1 MTIILMKKLLRVLT
15 IILSFSMVLT
25 ACSNQPKDKVE
36 KHKNNLTY
44 SNLVD
49 LSSQNEIKKD
59 MESAGVLPENIDFFF
74 QSVNNF
80 NNTINCKGLVKEGFT
95 TIDNL
100 KPKYDE
106 TEIEEMWNAKNPLFI
121 GHNCRITSFALMK
134 NLISIGK
141 IDTRNSN
148 NLFMDIDA
156 LTNSPTKVFNELEQK
171 QFETLFSYVPT
182 DNTKDITV
190 HANKVKNAWKDRDI
204 EFSKDG
210 KASLISVFFH
220 AYEDNYLFIGHA
232 GVLLPTEDGKLLF
245 IEKLSF
251 QQPYQAIKFDNRDEL
266 KDYLMNSYDVE
277 YNQPSAKPF
286 VMENGELLESKAH

>member
-1 MTIILMKKLLRVLT
+1 MKKLLRVLT

-156 LTNSPTKVFNELEQK
+156 LTNSPKKIFNELEQK

-190 HANKVKNAWKDRDI
+190 HVDKVKKAWQDRDI

-210 KASLISVFFH
+210 KASLVSVFFH

-251 QQPYQAIKFDNRDEL
+251 QQPYQAIKFDNRVEL

-286 VMENGELLESKAH
+286 IMENGELLESKAH